1 MIGSGSQGNIIQG
14 NLIGTDAQG
23 TRALPNAHDGVIISS
38 PNNTVGGTASGDGNV
53 ISGNGGHGLT
63 ISDTS
68 SNVVMGNEIGVLARS
83 SAAIGNVLDGIF
95 LSNASANSISGNVIS
110 GNGVGQDAA
119 GINITGSDST
129 GNVLSNNRRRSR
141 GLSDTAVPNSLHGIF
156 LDGGASNNTVGPGNI
171 VSGNGLAGTQ
181 GVGVYV
187 FGSTT
192 TGNLIMGNRI
202 GTDANGAFALAN
214 SAIGVLLYRS
224 PGNTVQGNLISGNR
238 FIGVEIAAATASGNQ
253 VIGNMIGTN
262 AAGTA
267 AVPNGFDGVFIN
279 NAANNT
285 IGGTATGA
293 GNLISGNTSAGIQ
306 LFGPQSTGNVIQ
318 GNALGLDIAGRPTLP
333 NLRGG
338 IFVNTTPGLNQI
350 GGNTPGQANY
360 GQSRIV
366 YGIGGTAGSPS
377 AGTSSVRRAVRGRNR
392 ESRPVTSCFPPCSS
406 TDHRRR
412 QGDVRPGLAPKGTL
426 SIRANS
432 PLKGAG
438 PVTEQM

>member
-1 MIGSGSQGNIIQG
+1 
-14 NLIGTDAQG
+14 
-23 TRALPNAHDGVIISS
+23 
-38 PNNTVGGTASGDGNV
+38 
-53 ISGNGGHGLT
+53 
-63 ISDTS
+63 
-68 SNVVMGNEIGVLARS
+68 
-83 SAAIGNVLDGIF
+83 
-95 LSNASANSISGNVIS
+95 
-110 GNGVGQDAA
+110 
-119 GINITGSDST
+119 
-129 GNVLSNNRRRSR
+129 
-141 GLSDTAVPNSLHGIF
+141 
-156 LDGGASNNTVGPGNI
+156 
-171 VSGNGLAGTQ
+171 
-181 GVGVYV
+181 VYV

-192 TGNLIMGNRI
+192 TGNLIVGNRI
-202 GTDANGAFALAN
+202 GTDANGAFALGN
-214 SAIGVLLYRS
+214 SAIGVLLYQS

-293 GNLISGNTSAGIQ
+293 GNLISGNTSSGIQ

-333 NLRGG
+333 NQRGG

-350 GGNTPGQANY
+350 GGTAPGQANY

-366 YGIGGTAGSPS
+366 YGIGSSPASPS
-377 AGTSSVRRAVRGRNR
+377 AGTSSIRHVVRRSQVRKPPGHLLIARR
-392 ESRPVTSCFPPCSS
+392 THRPITGGVKGMF
-406 TDHRRR
+406 
-412 QGDVRPGLAPKGTL
+412 RPGLAPKGTL